1 LGIQDVFYSAD
12 TNREVTFVTVRKGE
26 INVYEQKQS
35 PACPITVGYEYIDL
49 NTSYNFPFFPRLKK
63 GQPIERGHC
72 PCCTVG
78 IMFRIRESGP
88 KKYCRTGKNNISAD

>member
-1 LGIQDVFYSAD
+1 MESKGSWEYKMFFYSAD
-12 TNREVTFVTVRKGE
+12 TNREITFVPVRKGE

-78 IMFRIRESGP
+78 MFRIWSKE
-88 KKYCRTGKNNISAD
+88 TE